1 MQKCREFI
9 KKYVPIFTIVCSA
22 IAFLS
27 LVLLIISKNS
37 YAFCDAVNSTVCAA
51 YRFVMAKI
59 SSILPFSIFEVLIY
73 LLLPIIAL
81 LIFIAVRVF
90 RDNVA
95 RVRYLFTLVGAVF
108 LIFSAYVLA
117 LGIPYNVTPLGYRL
131 ELPAV
136 EVTEDNLYDT
146 AKILL
151 DETNALAEKLEF
163 DESGSAIMPYSL
175 GELSEKI
182 SAAYSVVAEKYD
194 FIPDF
199 SSRVKPIATK
209 DALSNL
215 HLLGIYT
222 YFTGESNIN
231 VHYPDFNIPYTTAH
245 EFAHQRGIARE
256 NEANFIAF
264 LVCIESDDDFIR
276 YSGYLCLYD
285 YVAGA
290 LYSTNK
296 DRYYD
301 LLAEMSDAVRGELIA
316 DSEIYQKFANNWLGE
331 ISGKLNDLYLKAN
344 GTEGEI
350 SYGLVTRLA
359 VAYYMGK

>member
-9 KKYVPIFTIVCSA
+9 QKYVPIFTLISFAVA
-22 IAFLS
+22 LLS
-27 LVLLIISKNS
+27 LVLLIISRNS
-37 YAFCDAVNSTVCAA
+37 YAFCDFINSTVSSA

-59 SSILPFSIFEVLIY
+59 SSILPFSIFEVLVY

-81 LIFIAVRVF
+81 LIFATVRIF
-90 RDNVA
+90 RDNIA
-95 RVRYLFTLVGAVF
+95 RIRYLFTLIGVV
-108 LIFSAYVLA
+108 LILFSTYVLS
-117 LGIPYNVTPLGYRL
+117 LGIAYSTTPLSSRL
-131 ELPAV
+131 DLPSV

-151 DETNALAEKLEF
+151 NEANALAEKLEF
-163 DESGSAIMPYSL
+163 DGSGSAIMPYSM

-182 SAAYSVVAEKYD
+182 SAAYSAVAEKYD

-209 DALSNL
+209 DAMSHL
-215 HLLGIYT
+215 HILGIYS
-222 YFTGESNIN
+222 YFTGEANIN

-264 LVCIESDDDFIR
+264 LVCLESDDDFIR
-276 YSGYLCLYD
+276 YSGYVRLYD
-285 YVAGA
+285 YVASS
-290 LYSTNK
+290 LYKTNK

-301 LLAEMSDAVRGELIA
+301 ILDEMSDAVRGELIA
-316 DSEIYQKFANNWLGE
+316 DSEVYKRFAGNWLGE
-331 ISGKLNDLYLKAN
+331 LSNKMNDLYLKAN

-359 VAYYMGK
+359 VAYYADK

>member
-9 KKYVPIFTIVCSA
+9 KKYVPLFTLVCSA

-27 LVLLIISKNS
+27 LVLLIIARNS
-37 YAFCDAVNSTVCAA
+37 YAFCDFINSTVSSA

-59 SSILPFSIFEVLIY
+59 SSILPFSIFEVLVY
-73 LLLPIIAL
+73 LVLPLAAFL
-81 LIFIAVRVF
+81 VYASVRIF

-95 RVRYLFTLVGAVF
+95 RIRYLFTLVGVV
-108 LIFSAYVLA
+108 LILFSTYVLS
-117 LGIPYNVTPLGYRL
+117 LGIAYSTTPLYSRL
-131 ELPAV
+131 DLPSV
-136 EVTEDNLYDT
+136 DITEDNLYYT
-146 AKILL
+146 AKLLL
-151 DETNALAEKLEF
+151 DEANTLAERLEF
-163 DESGSAIMPYSL
+163 DESGSAIMPYST
-175 GELSEKI
+175 GELSKKI
-182 SAAYSVVAEKYD
+182 SAAYSAVAEKYD

-209 DALSNL
+209 DAMSNL
-215 HLLGIYT
+215 HILGIYS
-222 YFTGESNIN
+222 YFTGEANIN

-264 LVCIESDDDFIR
+264 LVCLESDDDFIR
-276 YSGYLCLYD
+276 YSGYVRLYD
-285 YVAGA
+285 YVASS
-290 LYSTNK
+290 LYKTNK

-301 LLAEMSDAVRGELIA
+301 LLDEMSDAVRGELIA
-316 DSEIYQKFANNWLGE
+316 DSEVYQRFAGNWLGE
-331 ISGKLNDLYLKAN
+331 LSNKMNDLYLKAN